1 MSHQYKTKNC
11 EQQGCSIV
19 SQYTQQ
25 VQMSLTAEE
34 YKRLLIAI
42 SKTGTDRDFRRLYD
56 ESYERL
62 FRTAYYFTH
71 SDDLAREVVLDVL
84 ADVWDKRKSMIIPDD
99 WERWS
104 FIVTKNRSLN
114 TLERESRRQG
124 VGEPQEGDMALNVS
138 PSDEVEADEA
148 YRIYERT
155 VWSLPERC
163 RMTWQM
169 VREEG
174 LSHAEVAQRMGISE
188 KTVDAQISKAL
199 KALREALL
207 QLLLIIWL

>member
-1 MSHQYKTKNC
+1 
-11 EQQGCSIV
+11 
-19 SQYTQQ
+19 
-25 VQMSLTAEE
+25 
-34 YKRLLIAI
+34 
-42 SKTGTDRDFRRLYD
+42 
-56 ESYERL
+56 
-62 FRTAYYFTH
+62 
-71 SDDLAREVVLDVL
+71 
-84 ADVWDKRKSMIIPDD
+84 MIIPDD

-138 PSDEVEADEA
+138 PADEVEADEA

-163 RMTWQM
+163 RMAWQM

>member
-1 MSHQYKTKNC
+1 
-11 EQQGCSIV
+11 
-19 SQYTQQ
+19 
-25 VQMSLTAEE
+25 MSLTAEE

-42 SKTGTDRDFRRLYD
+42 SKTGTDRDFRMLYD
-56 ESYERL
+56 ASYERL

-104 FIVTKNRSLN
+104 YIVAKNKALN
-114 TLERESRRQG
+114 TLDKETRRRG
-124 VGEPQEGDMALNVS
+124 VGEPQEGDVSHNVS
-138 PSDEVEADEA
+138 PADEVEADEA

-163 RMTWQM
+163 RMAWQM